1 MAYKSDWGL
10 CALLL
15 ELHMNQMCRGG
26 RVNKTDQLQMAS
38 SVQIESSDFVSVVWL
53 VYLITPWI

>member
-1 MAYKSDWGL
+1 MAHKSDWGL
-10 CALLL
+10 SALLL
-15 ELHMNQMCRGG
+15 ELHMNHMRRGG